1 MCTVNGL
8 CHYHTITTFG
18 VLGRSWPA
26 AWGKVGVLGRS
37 FFSLLFCRVKGG
49 AKLAGLGRSSK
60 SRPGWGVF
68 GGVRGRSWP
77 AWGELWKRP
86 LAGQHFS
93 VNWQNI
99 DSVTESVKM
108 QYSVGKRFFFVG
120 NFTRIRGMNLLLS
133 TYAIYFNFIGSYH
146 LPFLWIQSLNRDQKD
161 KQPTLNHLSNTRT
174 QKWLRP
180 IRSGGSSRGTC
191 TCRKV
196 I

>member
-99 DSVTESVKM
+99 HSVTESVKM
-108 QYSVGKRFFFVG
+108 KYLVGKNFFCWKLHENQGYESTSINIRYLFQLHRIIPSSFPLDPVTKSRPKRQTTNVEPFVQYANTEMTAPNQEWRFFQ
-120 NFTRIRGMNLLLS
+120 RYLYL
-133 TYAIYFNFIGSYH
+133 
-146 LPFLWIQSLNRDQKD
+146 
-161 KQPTLNHLSNTRT
+161 
-174 QKWLRP
+174 
-180 IRSGGSSRGTC
+180 
-191 TCRKV
+191 
-196 I
+196 